1 MAHLFRL
8 LKVSWVAIVAPLA
21 LCLVYAPWMS
31 SQEFRARV
39 IESDFVPL
47 YTAGRMVLEGQV
59 QRLYDVPEQKR
70 FEWRIAPEL
79 EQKNA
84 HNWFPYPPVVAF
96 VFSGIAPLSL
106 EDAYRVW
113 GAINVALLLWL
124 IQRCILALEPK
135 GKGDSS
141 LSAMRCLAFFPVV
154 ATLFQGQLSFLI
166 ALSFLA
172 AWRAIRV
179 NKPLRAGLYLSFL
192 SIKPHMLFLPMF
204 LLLWKRQKAIL
215 LGVAIGSAFFAA
227 ISWPLVGVSGA
238 RDFARVLSLAA
249 TGEDLFSLNRTS
261 THCWRGFLLNILGD
275 ANPGSIGALWLLGS
289 LMALS
294 LLIVTWRGE
303 LRFASRRFN
312 LQWSVLIAT
321 IIFTSPHL
329 HWHDLTLLLVAA
341 VIAVSPTRG
350 QAYSQSPSRYLRLI
364 LPCGYATIWLA
375 IVARESAP
383 RITVPLLLLALVV
396 LALEVKRL
404 GSVRD
409 QSPERP

>member
-1 MAHLFRL
+1 MIHLFRR

-31 SQEFRARV
+31 SQEFRERV

-59 QRLYDVPEQKR
+59 QRLYDLPEQRR

-84 HNWFPYPPVVAF
+84 HTWFPYPPVVAF

-113 GAINVALLLWL
+113 GAINVALLLCL

-135 GKGDSS
+135 GKGNNS
-141 LSAMRCLAFFPVV
+141 LIATRCLAFFPVV

-166 ALSFLA
+166 ALSFFA
-172 AWRAIRV
+172 AWRAIRA
-179 NKPLRAGLYLSFL
+179 NKPLRAGLFLSFL
-192 SIKPHMLFLPMF
+192 SIKPYMLFLPMF

-215 LGVAIGSAFFAA
+215 LGVAIGGAFFAA
-227 ISWPLVGVSGA
+227 ISWLLVGMSGA
-238 RDFARVLSLAA
+238 RDFAHVLSLAA
-249 TGEDLFSLNRTS
+249 TGEDLFSLNRAS
-261 THCWRGFLLNILGD
+261 THCWRGFLINMLGD
-275 ANPGSIGALWLLGS
+275 ANPGWIGVLWLLGS
-289 LMALS
+289 LMAFS
-294 LLIVTWRGE
+294 LLIATWRGE
-303 LRFASRRFN
+303 LRFASQRFN
-312 LQWSVLIAT
+312 LQWGALIMT
-321 IIFTSPHL
+321 IIFTAPHL

-341 VIAVSPTRG
+341 VLAVSPTRE
-350 QAYSQSPSRYLRLI
+350 QSYSQSPSRYLRFI

-375 IVARESAP
+375 ALAPDLAP
-383 RITVPLLLLALVV
+383 RVTVPLLLLALVV
-396 LALEVKRL
+396 LTLELRRL

>member
-1 MAHLFRL
+1 MR
-8 LKVSWVAIVAPLA
+8 
-21 LCLVYAPWMS
+21 MS
-31 SQEFRARV
+31 
-39 IESDFVPL
+39 L
-47 YTAGRMVLEGQV
+47 
-59 QRLYDVPEQKR
+59 
-70 FEWRIAPEL
+70 
-79 EQKNA
+79 
-84 HNWFPYPPVVAF
+84 
-96 VFSGIAPLSL
+96 
-106 EDAYRVW
+106 
-113 GAINVALLLWL
+113 
-124 IQRCILALEPK
+124 
-135 GKGDSS
+135 
-141 LSAMRCLAFFPVV
+141 RCLAFFPIL
-154 ATLFQGQLSFLI
+154 ATLFQGQVSFLI
-166 ALSFLA
+166 GLCFLA
-172 AWRAIRV
+172 AWEAIRGGRQ
-179 NKPLRAGLYLSFL
+179 LRAGLYLSFL
-192 SIKPHMLFLPMF
+192 SIKPHMLLVPLV
-204 LLLWKRQKAIL
+204 LLLWKGQKEIL
-215 LGVAIGSAFFAA
+215 KGLALGCVCLLA
-227 ISWPLVGVSGA
+227 ISWRMIGMSGA
-238 RDFARVLSLAA
+238 QDFIGVLSLAA

-312 LQWSVLIAT
+312 LQWSALIAT

-409 QSPERP
+409 QSPERL